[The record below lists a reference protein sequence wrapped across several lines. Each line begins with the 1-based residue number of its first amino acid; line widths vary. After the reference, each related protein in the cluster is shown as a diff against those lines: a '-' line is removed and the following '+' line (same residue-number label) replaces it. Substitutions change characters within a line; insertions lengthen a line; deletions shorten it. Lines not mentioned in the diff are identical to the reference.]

1 MAIPLPN
8 PNINDFDTNDVQTWS
23 SNKMKEGFDIAG
35 VVVNTDGSLQ
45 NKSYK
50 LLKDITTTEDLT
62 SINLDVSDLTA
73 VFIVMN
79 VKYAATTT
87 SNISL
92 LATSPDY
99 STPFNTSAYASRSF
113 TADTDFSVILMA
125 ECTKGLIKGEGLV
138 TNVNG
143 NGSSTIKNYANYRSN
158 ILTSVFKTLQIDA
171 SAALPTG
178 TTIKVYGY

>member
-1 MAIPLPN
+1 MAIKNPN
-8 PNINDFDTNDVQTWS
+8 PNIKDFEVNDNTTWS
-23 SNKMKEGFDIAG
+23 SAHIAAGLNVAG
-35 VVVNTDGSLQ
+35 VNVNSDGSLQ
-45 NKSYK
+45 NKGYT

-62 SINLDVSDLTA
+62 TVNLDVSNLTA

-79 VKYAATTT
+79 VKYIATTT
-87 SNISL
+87 SSISL

-99 STPFNTSAYASRSF
+99 STPFNTSAFVTRSF
-113 TADTDFSVILMA
+113 TADTDFSVLLMA

-138 TNVNG
+138 TTVNG

-171 SAALPTG
+171 TVALPTG

>member
-1 MAIPLPN
+1 MAIKNPS
-8 PNINDFDTNDVQTWS
+8 PNIKDYEVNENTTWS
-23 SNKMKEGFDIAG
+23 SAHIAAGLGAAG
-35 VVVNTDGSLQ
+35 VNVNSDGSLQ
-45 NKSYK
+45 NKGYT

-62 SINLDVSDLTA
+62 TVNLDVSNLTA

-87 SNISL
+87 SSISL

-99 STPFNTSAYASRSF
+99 STPFNTSAFATRSF
-113 TADTDFSVILMA
+113 TADTDFSVLLMA

-138 TNVNG
+138 TAVNG

-171 SAALPTG
+171 TAALPTG